1 MYYTKN
7 IVSSLKQLLMRYK
20 IVCVLLLCIAIQ
32 TNAQEVLRNVEVNT
46 LLQFSSP
53 PQITSRGAALTLPFV
68 DDFSYCQK
76 SFYPNPQLWQSNQ
89 TYINCTYPVRPP
101 TIGVATFDG
110 LNQYG
115 IPYDTL
121 LSTFNPR
128 PADTLRSLSI
138 DLSGYTAADS
148 LYLSFYFQAQGLGD
162 APNNNDSLILEF
174 LRFNGSW
181 SKRWGVNGQ
190 SFNEFKIVMIPIK
203 ASEFFHDLFQFRFRN
218 YASVTGNNDHWH
230 LDYVKLDANR
240 NSVDTLMNDI
250 AIQRYSTGILKNY
263 AAMPWNQFKAN
274 ASNEVS
280 AVNKMYFRNNFG
292 IAKNTSYSYKIE
304 EVTSA
309 TTLATQALQS
319 FNFDA
324 LQRDSATVQTINP
337 ASIISQNN
345 ALIKATYYCYA
356 TGTGDIVSAND
367 TLTVYHRFGNYFA
380 YDDGSAEKV
389 YGILG
394 TGAKG
399 ALRYKCNTPD
409 TVQAVQI
416 HFARLQ
422 GVQSSLL
429 FSILV
434 YKELNPE
441 TLLYQQDFNKPDYI
455 DTVNGFATYIL
466 DSGIYVNDVFYI
478 GWLQSQQDMIYMGF
492 DRNTNAKQHL
502 FYNIG
507 STWQNSLFDG
517 SLMFRP
523 IMGKRADLN
532 IGIREIKKYDAISF
546 FPNPASDY
554 IMLDVS
560 DDAAYINATYEV
572 KSLSGS
578 VIQYGILQHKKIDIR
593 NLMSGMYLIQITRAD
608 GYRQILKMIKS

>member
-7 IVSSLKQLLMRYK
+7 IFLSLKITLMKLFIPVFVFFISIPHLR
-20 IVCVLLLCIAIQ
+20 
-32 TNAQEVLRNVEVNT
+32 AQEVLRSVELNT
-46 LLQFSSP
+46 LLRYANP
-53 PQITSRGAALTLPFV
+53 PQSVSRGNALTLPFV

-89 TYINCTYPVRPP
+89 TYINCTYAVRPP
-101 TIGVATFDG
+101 TLGVATFDG
-110 LNQYG
+110 LNQFG

-121 LSTFNPR
+121 LNTFNPR

-138 DLSGYTAADS
+138 DLSGYTPADS

-162 APNNNDSLILEF
+162 TPNNNDSLILEF
-174 LRFNGSW
+174 LRFNGTW

-190 SFNEFKIVMIPIK
+190 AFNEFKIVMIPIK
-203 ASEFFHDLFQFRFRN
+203 STEFFHDLFQFRFRS

-240 NSVDTLMNDI
+240 NRFDTLMNDI
-250 AIQRYSTGILKNY
+250 AIQRFSAGLLKNY
-263 AAMPWNQFKAN
+263 SAMPWNQFKAN

-280 AVNKMYFRNNFG
+280 ATNKMYFRNNFG
-292 IAKNTSYSYKIE
+292 NAKNTSYSYKIE
-304 EVTSA
+304 EVNSA
-309 TTLATQALQS
+309 AVLATQALQS

-324 LQRDSATVQTINP
+324 LQRDSATVQGINP
-337 ASIISQNN
+337 TPILSQDE

-356 TGTGDIVSAND
+356 TGTGDLLSAND
-367 TLTVYHRFGNYFA
+367 TLIQYQRFGNYFA

-399 ALRYKCNTPD
+399 ALRFKCNTPD

-422 GVQSSLL
+422 GIQTSLL

-434 YKELNPE
+434 MKELNPE
-441 TLLYQQDFNKPDYI
+441 TILYQQDFNKPDYI
-455 DTVNGFATYIL
+455 DTINGFATYIL

-492 DRNTNAKQHL
+492 DRNTNAKQNL

-507 STWQNSLFDG
+507 SGWQNSLFDG

-523 IMGKRADLN
+523 VMGKREDLN
-532 IGIREIKKYDAISF
+532 VGIHKLKQQSDISIY
-546 FPNPASDY
+546 PNPTDGYLTIDATDRS
-554 IMLDVS
+554 ML
-560 DDAAYINATYEV
+560 YRATYEI
-572 KSLSGS
+572 KSLTGTSLQSGM
-578 VIQYGILQHKKIDIR
+578 INTAKLDISA
-593 NLMSGMYLIQITRAD
+593 LPVGMYLMEITRAD
-608 GYRQILKMIKS
+608 GCRQTLKVIKK